1 MLVESLAIIALI
13 FAMAF
18 AFLRAGKKEYA
29 YGILPLLLLPVVQI
43 FLGYITSFFASFLP
57 FDARSIRVCIICVTL
72 IAACILIGL
81 SGSRLHKK
89 SLRTVYFVICGLFTL
104 ILAMFFI
111 LDILKNF

>member
-72 IAACILIGL
+72 IAAWILTGL
-81 SGSRLHKK
+81 S
-89 SLRTVYFVICGLFTL
+89 
-104 ILAMFFI
+104 
-111 LDILKNF
+111 